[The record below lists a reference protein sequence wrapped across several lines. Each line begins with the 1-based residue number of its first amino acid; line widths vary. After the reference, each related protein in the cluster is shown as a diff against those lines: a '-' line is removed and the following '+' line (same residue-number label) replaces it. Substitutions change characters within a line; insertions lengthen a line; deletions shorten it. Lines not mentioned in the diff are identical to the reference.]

1 MLMFRF
7 LTFLVESGSG
17 KKVQVRIRIQIR
29 ITGCYLLRYLF
40 YQVFIQHFYLYLIN
54 PILLCRA

>member
-29 ITGCYLLRYLF
+29 ITGCYLPRYLF

>member
-7 LTFLVESGSG
+7 LTFSVESGSG

-29 ITGCYLLRYLF
+29 ITGCYLFATVPFLSSFYSTFLF
-40 YQVFIQHFYLYLIN
+40 VFN
-54 PILLCRA
+54 